1 VGFTFTLIPKWGC
14 DTIGQTLV
22 KNLKEL
28 LDFYGLSKKIIAYVK
43 NGGTN
48 LNFMTTSLKFVVNC
62 EVLRL
67 EESFNGSYFGHAS
80 SKTCQYF
87 TIEKRVCKDLKYVSI
102 KYVRFNI

>member
-1 VGFTFTLIPKWGC
+1 
-14 DTIGQTLV
+14 
-22 KNLKEL
+22 LKEL

-43 NGGTN
+43 DGGTN

-67 EESFNGSYFGHAS
+67 EENFNGSYFGHAS
-80 SKTCQYF
+80 SKTCQYS

-102 KYVRFNI
+102 KYVHSNI